1 MAARTNRGWVR
12 GEIKEIRGSLGP
24 GLPAGRDAK
33 YIVHY
38 VDYGSEGAHN
48 KDDIISLPKLF
59 LKEPAQAIRYIF
71 SSRSY
76 LKNMIFSCT
85 LMGFILPGKESSS
98 SQVLS
103 NFLDDNNNLSA
114 TVHAIVQKGGKELYL
129 VEVFSATKSLRE
141 LLEYHNYSK
150 YGEIQIPP
158 SPYYFQSWVSA
169 PPLKRAV
176 ETSVN
181 IKSVSEYHSHKV
193 IFLSFKPDLLVRS
206 KT

>member
-1 MAARTNRGWVR
+1 
-12 GEIKEIRGSLGP
+12 
-24 GLPAGRDAK
+24 
-33 YIVHY
+33 
-38 VDYGSEGAHN
+38 
-48 KDDIISLPKLF
+48 
-59 LKEPAQAIRYIF
+59 
-71 SSRSY
+71 
-76 LKNMIFSCT
+76 
-85 LMGFILPGKESSS
+85 MGFILPGKESSS

-129 VEVFSATKSLRE
+129 VEVFSATRSLRE

-193 IFLSFKPDLLVRS
+193 IFRS
-206 KT
+206 LKKGPFWGQKIMNEPFSDFLKCFITRLKSWSN